1 MLKKKENIRSVIELF
16 SYIVRVA
23 LLQIFCFTMYQKKKE
38 RYSIRLRSLEGR
50 MLQERKIEDWCG
62 RRRRSTIDLEAKY
75 DKEGIPRDVS
85 RCIDDYR
92 SSGSDLSFRGRIGRV
107 DKLAIEFLRHS
118 KGQFLRRRTIS
129 RLILERGIFRANF
142 TNDITYI
149 NNRYIPYI
157 FNYNIPFLF
166 Y

>member
-23 LLQIFCFTMYQKKKE
+23 LFQIFCFTMYQKKKE

-75 DKEGIPRDVS
+75 DKEGIPLEMYQDVS
-85 RCIDDYR
+85 MI
-92 SSGSDLSFRGRIGRV
+92 IV
-107 DKLAIEFLRHS
+107 QAEAI
-118 KGQFLRRRTIS
+118 
-129 RLILERGIFRANF
+129 
-142 TNDITYI
+142 
-149 NNRYIPYI
+149 
-157 FNYNIPFLF
+157 FLF
-166 Y
+166 AVASAGLTSSRSNFYGIPRGSFYGVERSQG